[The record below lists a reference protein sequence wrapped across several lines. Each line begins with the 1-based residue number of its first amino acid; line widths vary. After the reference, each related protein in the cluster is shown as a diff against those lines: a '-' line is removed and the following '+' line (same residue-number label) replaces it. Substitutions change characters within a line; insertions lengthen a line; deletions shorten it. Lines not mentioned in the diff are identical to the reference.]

1 MKNSATD
8 RGSPPTR
15 FGIPLR
21 PIGCI
26 VAWNRE
32 AKMEIPE
39 KSGPRFVECLRR
51 RVQENRWK
59 NAKTGGQ
66 RRHHI
71 DESLI
76 AARPEFAARLMD
88 HGAIAD
94 VSRPIRIRRHDKS
107 LYGMEAA
114 GPKGVVAAL

>member
-1 MKNSATD
+1 MSNSAAD
-8 RGSPPTR
+8 RRSPPTR

-39 KSGPRFVECLRR
+39 NSGLRLIECLRL
-51 RVQENRWK
+51 RVQESRW
-59 NAKTGGQ
+59 NNTKTGEEG
-66 RRHHI
+66 RHRI

-76 AARPEFAARLMD
+76 AARSEFAARLMD
-88 HGAIAD
+88 YGAIAEI
-94 VSRPIRIRRHDKS
+94 SRPIRIRRHDKS

-114 GPKGVVAAL
+114 GTKGLVAAR

>member
-1 MKNSATD
+1 MKNSAAD
-8 RGSPPTR
+8 RRSAPTR

-32 AKMEIPE
+32 AKMETPE
-39 KSGPRFVECLRR
+39 KSGLRWMECLRL

-59 NAKTGGQ
+59 NTKTGEEG
-66 RRHHI
+66 RHHI

-76 AARPEFAARLMD
+76 AARPQFAARLMD
-88 HGAIAD
+88 YGAIVE
-94 VSRPIRIRRHDKS
+94 VSVPIRIRRHDES
-107 LYGMEAA
+107 LHGMKAA
-114 GPKGVVAAL
+114 DTKGLVAAL